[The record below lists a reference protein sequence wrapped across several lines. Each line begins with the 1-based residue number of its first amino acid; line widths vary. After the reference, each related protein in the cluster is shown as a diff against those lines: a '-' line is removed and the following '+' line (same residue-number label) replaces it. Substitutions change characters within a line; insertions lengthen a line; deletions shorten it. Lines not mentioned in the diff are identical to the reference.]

1 MNSSTQVSIES
12 KMNLI
17 INYINKIP
25 KQMLFKTGDD
35 LDKVDEYLDFVY
47 DENPDF
53 FRDNE
58 DFVIRMVIAKHLR
71 VVNMKIIN
79 PSILL
84 IVALNEITRTDFT
97 FSEYILVSKLVSENE
112 SKFDVDTISKIIAQI
127 RTKLP
132 KDLSSRLTNNH
143 LRLIKNILIS
153 NMELLPIT
161 INLSEKFQNID
172 DLDLKNIDTPEELTL
187 FHMELE
193 RHKNQDTS
201 YEAQESRNQKL
212 KEIESKQQELIRAK
226 DLEHINRETEDKIMA
241 SYVEREPI
249 LMKDPELEKMY
260 HYDEYSKSLK
270 RLPKDSELHKVT
282 PEQIEKILQEH
293 DITSDE
299 IQNTLDYLK
308 NNKILDEDAS
318 NYVFA
323 ANKDY
328 TDRIESEEKSGN
340 IPTKSTIMKKL
351 LIGLSVIVIIV
362 LIVSFLVVKRKTGKK

>member
-17 INYINKIP
+17 INSTNKIP
-25 KQMLFKTGDD
+25 KKMLFKIGDD
-35 LDKVDEYLDFVY
+35 LTKVNEYLDFIY
-47 DENPDF
+47 KENPELNSID
-53 FRDNE
+53 E
-58 DFVIRMVIAKHLR
+58 DSVIRMVIAKHLR
-71 VVNMKIIN
+71 VVNMKIID

-84 IVALNEITRTDFT
+84 IVALNKVTRSDL
-97 FSEYILVSKLVSENE
+97 SLSENIIVAKLITQNI
-112 SKFDVDTISKIIAQI
+112 SKFDVDTISKIIAQV

-132 KDLSSRLTNNH
+132 KDLSSRLTHNH
-143 LRLIKNILIS
+143 LISIKDSVIS
-153 NMELLPIT
+153 NMKT
-161 INLSEKFQNID
+161 IDNLTEKFQNVD
-172 DLDLKNIDTPEELTL
+172 DLDLKNIDTPEELSL

-201 YEAQESRNQKL
+201 YEAQERRNQKL

-308 NNKILDEDAS
+308 NNKILEEDAA
-318 NYVFA
+318 NYVFGA
-323 ANKDY
+323 DKDY
-328 TDRIESEEKSGN
+328 TNRIESDEKAGN
-340 IPTKSTIMKKL
+340 IPSKSTIMKKL
-351 LIGLSVIVIIV
+351 LIGLSVIVTIV
-362 LIVSFLVVKRKTGKK
+362 LIVSFLVVKRKTVKK